1 MTDSD
6 PHRPAAHAVRV
17 ALLIDGSAY
26 FPALRWAIARARR
39 SIVICGW
46 DVDARTDLDP
56 EGTAADGLPRE
67 LGPCLAA
74 AARQHPPLDIRVLA
88 WDYAFIYSLERD
100 LKSRYQARWEALPG
114 VRFLFDD
121 AHPPGASQHQK
132 LVVIDRE
139 LAFCGGM
146 DLTLARWDTPAHAP
160 ADERRRLPDG
170 AAYRPFHDVQWCVSG
185 PAAAALGDI
194 ADRRWAAA
202 GGITPPAGEGPP
214 SEAGRPDAANPDD
227 GLWPPGVEADFRDLP
242 VRISETLPTATDAQ
256 SPGAVQRAYVELI
269 GRARRLIYI
278 ENQYL
283 SSRAI
288 AQVLQEALARESGPE
303 IVLVLPYRSGGWM
316 EQMTMGVLRS
326 RLVEQLRA
334 ADRHHRLRLYYPRLA
349 DPAPC
354 DLVVHAKLMIVDD
367 AVLHAGSA
375 NLSNRSM
382 GFDSE
387 CDLTVQARDADERA
401 AIRALR
407 RRLLAE
413 HNGCSVQQLAAAEEQ
428 QPTLA
433 QALAQCAG
441 EERRLEAFWPQVDPA
456 LARQLPDSALIDPER
471 VLDTDEWLD
480 RVVGAEPRRLGARTL
495 GFGAALL
502 LTTLA
507 LVVLWRYSPLAAALE
522 PAVVAH
528 RLRELA
534 THPAGGP
541 VGVLLFVAAG
551 LVGVPLML
559 RIVATV
565 LLFGPVL
572 GVLWALTGGLL
583 GALADYAA
591 GRWLGRR
598 RVEAFAGRYSGAVLG
613 LLRDPGIP
621 AIVLVRTVPVAPYL
635 FVNLL
640 AGALA
645 VPVRDYLA
653 GTLLGLL
660 PGVVAM
666 GLFGAGLFQV
676 LADPS
681 PQAAAVLAGL
691 VALIALAGWRLRK
704 RVRR

>member
-1 MTDSD
+1 MTDSKQ
-6 PHRPAAHAVRV
+6 HQPAAHAVRA

-26 FPALRWAIARARR
+26 FPALRWAIAQARR

-56 EGTAADGLPRE
+56 DRAGADGLPRE

-74 AARQHPPLDIRVLA
+74 AARQHPQLDIRVLA

-100 LKSRYQARWEALPG
+100 LKSRYQARWDALPG

-170 AAYRPFHDVQWCVSG
+170 APYQPFHDAQWCVSG

-202 GGITPPAGEGPP
+202 GGITPPARDDLPGER
-214 SEAGRPDAANPDD
+214 SRPDAGAPGNR
-227 GLWPPGVEADFRDLP
+227 LWPPGVEADFRELP
-242 VRISETLPTATDAQ
+242 VSICETRPASTGAQ
-256 SPGAVQRAYVELI
+256 SPGAVQCSYVELI
-269 GRARRLIYI
+269 ASARHFIYI

-288 AQVLQEALARESGPE
+288 AEALRGALARESGPE
-303 IVLVLPYRSGGWM
+303 VILVLPYRSGGWM

-334 ADRHHRLRLYYPRLA
+334 ADRHQRLRLYYPRLA
-349 DPAPC
+349 GPAPY

-387 CDLTVQARDADERA
+387 CDLTVRARDADQRA

-428 QPTLA
+428 QPMLA
-433 QALAQCAG
+433 QAIARCAG

-480 RVVGAEPRRLGARTL
+480 RAVGAEPRRLGARTL
-495 GFGAALL
+495 VLGAAVLL
-502 LTTLA
+502 ATLA
-507 LVVLWRYSPLAAALE
+507 LVALWRYSPLAAALE
-522 PAVVAH
+522 PAAVAH

-541 VGVLLFVAAG
+541 AGVLLFVATG
-551 LVGVPLML
+551 LVGMPLML

-565 LLFGPVL
+565 LLFGPVP
-572 GVLWALTGGLL
+572 GALWALTGGLL

-591 GRWLGRR
+591 GRWLGRS
-598 RVEAFAGRYSGAVLG
+598 RVEAFAGRYSGAVLD

-645 VPVRDYLA
+645 VPLRDYLA

-660 PGVVAM
+660 PGVLAM
-666 GLFGAGLFQV
+666 GVFGAGLFQ
-676 LADPS
+676 LLSDPS
-681 PQAAAVLAGL
+681 PQAAGVLAGL

-704 RVRR
+704 RVQR